1 MANIY
6 CTGLLGIAN
15 GTILF
20 TTNTIKAIIVDSGYT
35 FDKSHQFVTSV
46 SANEV
51 TNSVGTGYE
60 RKTLQSK
67 TVTLASNV
75 VKFDCANVTYTAV
88 TTSQVWDKLIMYS
101 DTGSDATSPLIAC
114 LTIDAVTT
122 NGSNVTVTISDIMRF
137 DNT

>member
-6 CTGLLGIAN
+6 STGLLGIAN
-15 GTILF
+15 GTISW
-20 TTNTIKAIIVDSGYT
+20 NSVNVKALIVDSGYT
-35 FDKSHQFVTSV
+35 FDKADEFVSDV
-46 SANEV
+46 VADEV
-51 TNSVGTGYE
+51 TNSVGTGYT

-75 VKFDCANVTYTAV
+75 VKFDCADITYTAV
-88 TTSQVWDKLIMYS
+88 TTNEVWSKLIVYN

-122 NGSNVTVTISDIMRF
+122 SGANVTITIADVFRF
-137 DNT
+137 DNA